1 MEYRQR
7 LIGGGF
13 VEALKIDKVTYWY
26 PESMKPAIENV
37 SLSVKQ
43 GEMVLLSG
51 PSGCGKSTLLR
62 LMNKLV
68 PDYYGGRIKGSTYL
82 WNKDIRDCSRKDI
95 ASRVG
100 MVYQHPEKQI
110 VLQDV
115 ERELAFG
122 LENLNTDMKKMKR
135 NVSEVISFLN
145 LESIRERSTMN
156 ISGGE
161 KQKLAIGS
169 VIAMDPDIIIFD
181 EPVSQ
186 LDPIAAEEVLNCISR
201 LNRDMGKTIII
212 AEQRLD
218 KCFEMAD
225 RIIFME
231 DGKIIGEGAGDSIPE
246 NVNKRCFLPAI
257 PYMFRKAGCKH
268 IPLNVKGA
276 RYQIEESDFSDISCI
291 QDHQSTGCPILQ
303 VSGLG
308 FEYDKKS
315 SLLKDISLTLNK
327 GEFLTIMGE
336 NGAGKSTLF
345 KIISGLMD
353 NYRGQVKIHGKS
365 IKDMGTK
372 ERVKTIGYL
381 SQNPNDYLG
390 RDTVFD
396 EVAYTL
402 RNIGEFDAERV
413 NYMLEG
419 MNLLELKH
427 KNPRDLSGGEKQ
439 RTALACTIIA
449 NPEILVLDEPTR
461 GMDWDS
467 KERLGKYLK
476 KLCSSGTAVVLITHD
491 VDFAADYTDNIAL
504 MFDGSIIASGECRE
518 MIKDAIYYSP
528 QAAKVFRGFCSVVR
542 TSEAIECL
550 KVLK

>member
-1 MEYRQR
+1 MEA
-7 LIGGGF
+7 
-13 VEALKIDKVTYWY
+13 VKIENVTYWY
-26 PESMKPAIENV
+26 PESSRPSIENIN
-37 SLSVKQ
+37 LSIKQ
-43 GEMVLLSG
+43 GELLLLAG

-62 LMNKLV
+62 LINKLV
-68 PDYYGGRIKGSTYL
+68 PDYYGGKISGEVYL
-82 WNKDIRDCSRKDI
+82 WGKKLRDSSRRDI

-145 LESIRERSTMN
+145 LQNIKERSTMN

-169 VIAMDPDIIIFD
+169 VIAMDPEIIIFD
-181 EPVSQ
+181 EPISQ
-186 LDPIAAEEVLNCISR
+186 LDPIAAEEVINCISR
-201 LNRDMGKTIII
+201 LNRDMGKTVIM

-218 KCFEMAD
+218 KCFEIAD
-225 RIIFME
+225 RIVFME
-231 DGKIIGEGAGDSIPE
+231 EGRIIEEGTALSIPHSIT
-246 NVNKRCFLPAI
+246 KRCFLPVI
-257 PYMFRKAGCKH
+257 PYMFRSAQWEH
-268 IPLNVKGA
+268 IPLNVKEA
-276 RYQIEESDFSDISCI
+276 RSMILDYDYSTINSPENNLKDSCPVLQI
-291 QDHQSTGCPILQ
+291 TGL
-303 VSGLG
+303 S
-308 FEYDKKS
+308 FEYEKNT
-315 SLLKDISLTLNK
+315 SLLKNVNLTLNK

-345 KIISGLMD
+345 KIVSGLID
-353 NYRGQVKIHGKS
+353 GYRGQVKVNGKN
-365 IKDMGTK
+365 IKSMETV

-402 RNIGEFDAERV
+402 RNIGEFNVDRV
-413 NYMLEG
+413 NQMLDRMDLMG
-419 MNLLELKH
+419 LKE

-449 NPEILVLDEPTR
+449 SPEILILDEPTR

-467 KERLGKYLK
+467 KESLGGYLRS
-476 KLCSSGTAVVLITHD
+476 LCDSGTSVVLITHD

-504 MFDGSIIASGECRE
+504 MFDGSIIASGECRN
-518 MIKDAIYYSP
+518 MVKDAIYYSP
-528 QAAKVFRGFCSVVR
+528 QAAKVFRGLCSIVK
-542 TSEAIECL
+542 TSEAIQCL
-550 KVLK
+550 KVIK